1 VDQLRASSSLG
12 ARTASTDDCAS
23 ASASKVKCRV
33 LGKAGRTQAGGRVI
47 FEVCVMQGGM
57 KRAAHAR
64 GRPAIAFRRKH
75 GALFQ
80 CYVWAVVVRPHSAA
94 SRSQQAHAPCFML
107 IILANIFI
115 SVACS
120 CLCRRLSASMACFTL
135 RSGFTLLR
143 CLIFL
148 LAPHQLLRQRTLFSM
163 LYIASFVITAV
174 LPLHCRLSATAPRH
188 PSFALLFLHVPALV
202 RFQFMYF
209 LE

>member
-1 VDQLRASSSLG
+1 MDQLRASSSLG

-23 ASASKVKCRV
+23 APASKVKCRV

-47 FEVCVMQGGM
+47 FEICVMQGGM

-64 GRPAIAFRRKH
+64 GRQATAFRHQH
-75 GALFQ
+75 GALFLYGLSL
-80 CYVWAVVVRPHSAA
+80 CARILPLRAHS
-94 SRSQQAHAPCFML
+94 RRMHRVFML

-115 SVACS
+115 SAACS
-120 CLCRRLSASMACFTL
+120 CLCRRLSASLACFTL

-148 LAPHQLLRQRTLFSM
+148 LAPHQLPRQRTLFSM

-174 LPLHCRLSATAPRH
+174 LPLHCQLSATAPRH

-209 LE
+209 